1 MTQPAISLAIRE
13 LEAEFGI
20 TLFTRFNN
28 RLTLTEDGALFY
40 KKADYILQYCKD
52 MQFELNG
59 SRIQQNPIHVGIPPV
74 LSSFFFPGLIDAY
87 RSKYPDALV
96 SLEEY
101 GSVCACDLVQ
111 EDKLDLALVNMEM
124 YNINQLDSHVLIH
137 DQLVFVFH
145 RNTRWLI
152 IPLSQL
158 LIWIIRMS
166 FCLIKIPCRMPF
178 YAPALTREI

>member
-1 MTQPAISLAIRE
+1 MTLNQLKYFCETCRCHSITAAANQLFVTQPAISLAIRE

-101 GSVCACDLVQ
+101 GSVRACDLVL
-111 EDKLDLALVNMEM
+111 EDKLDLALVIMEFK
-124 YNINQLDSHVLIH
+124 N
-137 DQLVFVFH
+137 
-145 RNTRWLI
+145 
-152 IPLSQL
+152 
-158 LIWIIRMS
+158 
-166 FCLIKIPCRMPF
+166 
-178 YAPALTREI
+178 APAFLLRGARHAIA

>member
-1 MTQPAISLAIRE
+1 MQPAISLAIRE

-101 GSVCACDLVQ
+101 GSVRACDLDHQDVILFNKDSVQ
-111 EDKLDLALVNMEM
+111 NAILRTRFDSGNIKSFLYRNDQIQLTLLYRKLF
-124 YNINQLDSHVLIH
+124 S
-137 DQLVFVFH
+137 
-145 RNTRWLI
+145 
-152 IPLSQL
+152 
-158 LIWIIRMS
+158 
-166 FCLIKIPCRMPF
+166 
-178 YAPALTREI
+178 

>member
-101 GSVCACDLVQ
+101 GSVRACNLVQ

-137 DQLVFVFH
+137 DQLVFCVSPEH
-145 RNTRWLI
+145 PLADHTSITAADLDHQDGISWWLTGSV
-152 IPLSQL
+152 LSGISL
-158 LIWIIRMS
+158 MWI
-166 FCLIKIPCRMPF
+166 
-178 YAPALTREI
+178 